1 MKHVSRRKLLVGA
14 SAGAAVVALAAVPAY
29 EAISNSQ
36 TKKLTA
42 NPAGPVMV
50 YVTDAAAGEV
60 VVLVGSKYITR
71 HDPELVSRLL
81 QAAQ

>member
-1 MKHVSRRKLLVGA
+1 MKQVSRRKLIVGA

-29 EAISNSQ
+29 ETISSHTN
-36 TKKLTA
+36 KLTA

-50 YVTDAAAGEV
+50 YVTDAAAGEIT
-60 VVLVGSKYITR
+60 VLVGSKQTTR
-71 HDPELVSRLL
+71 HDPDLVSRLL